1 MKKLVLIGYMGCGK
15 STISVELSKVL
26 HIPVV
31 DLDQVIEEKHKMS
44 IQKIFET
51 KGELYFRKIEHQLF
65 SELIQN
71 YETMIIS
78 TGGGTPC
85 YFNNH
90 LLLQNQSVFSI
101 YLKGSIDTLYERLKL
116 SEISKRPK
124 LSNLNKSEAKEFIAK
139 HLFERSYFYHF
150 ASKVVAINDKS
161 VVQITN
167 EITQL
172 LA

>member
-1 MKKLVLIGYMGCGK
+1 MKKLILIGYMGCGK
-15 STISVELSKVL
+15 STISLELSKVL
-26 HIPVV
+26 DIPVV
-31 DLDQVIEEKHKMS
+31 DLDQIIEENHKMS
-44 IQKIFET
+44 VQKIFET
-51 KGELYFRKIEHQLF
+51 KGELYFRKMEHQLF

-71 YETMIIS
+71 DEAMIIS

-101 YLKGSIDTLYERLKL
+101 YLKGSINTLYDRLQKNDL
-116 SEISKRPK
+116 SKRPI
-124 LSNLNKSEAKEFIAK
+124 LSNLKDFEAKEFIAK
-139 HLFERSYFYHF
+139 HLFERSYFYFF
-150 ASKVVAINDKS
+150 ASKVVEIDNKS
-161 VVQITN
+161 VIQITN

>member
-15 STISVELSKVL
+15 STISVELSKEL

-31 DLDQVIEEKHKMS
+31 DLDQVIEENHKMS
-44 IQKIFET
+44 VQKIFET
-51 KGELYFRKIEHQLF
+51 KGELYFRKMEHQLF

-71 YETMIIS
+71 DETMIIS

-85 YFNNH
+85 YYNNH
-90 LLLQNQSVFSI
+90 LLLQNQSVFSV
-101 YLKGSIDTLYERLKL
+101 YLKGSIDTLYNRLQQSDL
-116 SEISKRPK
+116 SKRPL
-124 LSNLNKSEAKEFIAK
+124 LSNLNNTEAKEYIAK

-150 ASKVVAINDKS
+150 ASKVVEIDDKS
-161 VVQITN
+161 VDQITN